1 MSYRH
6 VALIGA
12 AGSGKDTVGARLI
25 ERFAFVRVAFA
36 DPVRAL
42 ALDLDPIICTVP
54 GPYGPVPLRL
64 SHIVGIEGWDR
75 AKQRREVRRTL
86 QHVGQSLR
94 DRDPEVWVRPALD
107 KIATADRWSLP
118 IVVTDVRYLN
128 EARALRQRGALLV
141 RIERP
146 GDHDHQADPEAQ
158 QHRSETELATF
169 PADAVLTNGGSLAE
183 LYDAADRLAVRR

>member
-6 VALIGA
+6 VGLIGA
-12 AGSGKDTVGARLI
+12 AGSGKDTVGGRLI

-42 ALDLDPIICTVP
+42 ALDLDPIVCTMP

-64 SHIVGIEGWDR
+64 SHIVRIEGWDR

-86 QHVGQSLR
+86 QRVGQSLR
-94 DRDPEVWVRPALD
+94 DRDSEVWVRPALD
-107 KIATADRWSLP
+107 KIATADRWNLP
-118 IVVTDVRYLN
+118 IVVTDVRYRN
-128 EARALRQRGALLV
+128 EADALRARGALLV

-146 GDHDHQADPEAQ
+146 GDHDHQADPEARA
-158 QHRSETELATF
+158 HRSETELADYPT
-169 PADAVLTNGGSLAE
+169 DATLTNSGSLAE
-183 LYDAADRLAVRR
+183 LYAAADRLAVRR